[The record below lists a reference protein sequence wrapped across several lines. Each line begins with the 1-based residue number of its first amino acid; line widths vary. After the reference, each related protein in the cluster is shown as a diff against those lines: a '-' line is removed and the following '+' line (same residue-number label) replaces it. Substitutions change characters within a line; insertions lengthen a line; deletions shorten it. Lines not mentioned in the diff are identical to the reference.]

1 LSFEQSSV
9 AAEMLCDGVHCGSGN
24 EWGHNAVFPI
34 GVPWY
39 FEESELGVSE
49 TFAREFL
56 WEQHLLQIAEYAL
69 PTAAFF

>member
-1 LSFEQSSV
+1 
-9 AAEMLCDGVHCGSGN
+9 MLCDGVHCGSGN